1 MESNGSS
8 ATSLQS
14 PFTENVSQPADESE
28 EAQAEQNID
37 TPEPPKTPET
47 VVVEPPYNAPP
58 INFII
63 ISIGEK
69 SLLVNV
75 SCRKANF
82 IDFVKKKCR
91 LHIRD
96 FDMCDLQGRL
106 VGLLNLTD
114 YHFVD
119 HLFEAGQMY
128 VPCELD
134 TKILTEVTEVRPC
147 FPDWEIYH
155 PELAALLQN
164 SVKVSRK
171 GSRGQ
176 SEASDKRDLKKKQN
190 ALFKKNSFHK

>member
-82 IDFVKKKCR
+82 IDFVKIKCR
-91 LHIRD
+91 LHI
-96 FDMCDLQGRL
+96 
-106 VGLLNLTD
+106 
-114 YHFVD
+114 
-119 HLFEAGQMY
+119 
-128 VPCELD
+128 
-134 TKILTEVTEVRPC
+134 ILTEVTEVRPC